1 MVASS
6 KNKDSVM
13 LPEHTRQPIFCRDR
27 HDYVKLYFAILKSC
41 SDSFEEMSALNDT
54 FKALCHDYMALV
66 LQGEIRP
73 YNIKFADKETEKVVR
88 QDFEEL
94 MAEVSGQMVEQGVPT
109 KEDGKGRII
118 FDDDEMRNLVEK
130 RNGK

>member
-1 MVASS
+1 MVASL
-6 KNKDSVM
+6 KNKDSVT
-13 LPEHTRQPIFCRDR
+13 LPEHTRRPIFCRDY
-27 HDYVKLYFAILKSC
+27 HDFVKLYFAILKSC

-66 LQGEIRP
+66 LQGEVRP
-73 YNIKFADKETEKVVR
+73 YNIKFADKETERAVR

-94 MAEVSGQMVEQGVPT
+94 MAEVSSQMVKQGVPT
-109 KEDGKGRII
+109 KEDEKGRIV
-118 FDDDEMRNLVEK
+118 FDDDKMQELVEK